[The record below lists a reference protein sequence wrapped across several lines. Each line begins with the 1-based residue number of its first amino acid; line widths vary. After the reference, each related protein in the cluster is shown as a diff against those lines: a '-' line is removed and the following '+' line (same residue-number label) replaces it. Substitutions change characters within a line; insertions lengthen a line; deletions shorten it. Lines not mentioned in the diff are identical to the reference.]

1 MTRYTN
7 INAPDIESWGG
18 KRTVE
23 SAARPG
29 GGYRG
34 RKVYASKADARM
46 GSYAPMSMYG
56 ESMTGKP
63 GKAARPTQSGRIDMM
78 DGERDC

>member
-7 INAPDIESWGG
+7 VNAPDIENWGG

-29 GGYRG
+29 DGYRG
-34 RKVYASKADARM
+34 RKVYASKSDARM
-46 GSYAPMSMYG
+46 DSYGPMSMYG